1 MKKNKKIKKVFV
13 DLSATLIHH
22 GHIRLLKKSSK
33 FGKVIV
39 GLSTDKEIK
48 KFKGFYPELNFKQRK
63 EIISSIKYVDQVI
76 PSNWLI
82 SNSFLIRNK
91 INVIVRGHD
100 HRKDKFSIK
109 TIIFPRTKGISS
121 KKIRVKASKILKS
134 KSYK

>member
-1 MKKNKKIKKVFV
+1 MKKNKKIKRVFV

-39 GLSTDKEIK
+39 GLSTDKEIRR
-48 KFKGFYPELNFKQRK
+48 FKGYYPELNYNQRK

-76 PSNWLI
+76 PSKWLI
-82 SNSFLIRNK
+82 SNSFLKNNK
-91 INVIVRGHD
+91 IDVIVRGHD
-100 HRKDKFSIK
+100 HKKDIFSIK

-121 KKIRVKASKILKS
+121 RIIRVKASKILKL
-134 KSYK
+134 KNCK

>member
-1 MKKNKKIKKVFV
+1 M
-13 DLSATLIHH
+13 
-22 GHIRLLKKSSK
+22 
-33 FGKVIV
+33 
-39 GLSTDKEIK
+39 
-48 KFKGFYPELNFKQRK
+48 
-63 EIISSIKYVDQVI
+63 I

-121 KKIRVKASKILKS
+121 KKIRVKASKILKL

>member
-121 KKIRVKASKILKS
+121 KKIRVKASKILKL